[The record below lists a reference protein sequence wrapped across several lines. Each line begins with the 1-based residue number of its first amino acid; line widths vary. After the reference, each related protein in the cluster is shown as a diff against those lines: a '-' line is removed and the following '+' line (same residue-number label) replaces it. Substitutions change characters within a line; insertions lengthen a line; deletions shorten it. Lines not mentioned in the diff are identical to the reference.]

1 MDLHG
6 SFETET
12 VTATVKPPVLEQQD
26 INVEA
31 HGKRLSIFGDFKRS
45 ENHDKSADIRYRNAR
60 IVGSL
65 LDTAIASSRAEDV
78 HTKMENC

>member
-12 VTATVKPPVLEQQD
+12 VTTTVEPPVLEQQD

-31 HGKRLSIFGDFKRS
+31 HGKRLAIFGDFKRS
-45 ENHDKSADIRYRNAR
+45 ENHDEAQIYGAGML
-60 IVGSL
+60 VWPVL
-65 LDTAIASSRAEDV
+65 Y
-78 HTKMENC
+78 